1 MSGMMMG
8 AGREGT
14 GYLIA
19 GGIGTAIVF
28 AIVTIVPLLILLRG
42 YCLIYLEV
50 IQGIDFSAAE
60 AQLKSRMENIQRQA
74 REAQERAREKM
85 QPAPVSAPAAPPPV
99 PQPAP
104 SAAPIAPAAGAV
116 APAAG
121 KCPQCGA
128 AVAADDA
135 FCGGC
140 GAKLR

>member
-8 AGREGT
+8 AGREGA

-19 GGIGTAIVF
+19 GGIGSAIVF
-28 AIVTIVPLLILLRG
+28 AIVTVVPFLILLRG

-60 AQLKSRMENIQRQA
+60 AQLKSKMDNLQRQA

-85 QPAPVSAPAAPPPV
+85 QAPAPASAPRETPAAPATPT
-99 PQPAP
+99 
-104 SAAPIAPAAGAV
+104 AGAT

-128 AVAADDA
+128 SVAADDA

-140 GAKLR
+140 GARLR